1 MMSDNVPAPATTAIY
16 KPNEIIIYGL
26 KLNRPD
32 KFGDI
37 EISDTTSELLFLRLH
52 VYRNSNPLDSDKV
65 AIALVYGYAFEG
77 HCYRLDRAKVMIF
90 KYDGVEPAAEGCG
103 FDSEY
108 KMWRISSKTQLLELD
123 TRVDLAETLILNA
136 NLPGKR
142 SPNTYNS
149 EAMLAHRG
157 GRLTRTPP

>member
-1 MMSDNVPAPATTAIY
+1 MSDNVPAPATTAIY
-16 KPNEIIIYGL
+16 KPNEIILYGL
-26 KLNRPD
+26 KLNKSD

-37 EISDTTSELLFLRLH
+37 EISDTSTDTLFLRLH
-52 VYRNSNPLDSDKV
+52 VYKKNEPLDPDQV

-90 KYDGVEPAAEGCG
+90 KYGGTAPPAEGCG
-103 FDSEY
+103 FDDKY

-123 TRVDLAETLILNA
+123 TRVDLAETVILQA

>member
-1 MMSDNVPAPATTAIY
+1 MMSDNVPAPATTLRY

-26 KLNRPD
+26 KLNRPEM
-32 KFGDI
+32 FGDI
-37 EISDTTSELLFLRLH
+37 EISDTNNELLSLRLH
-52 VYRNSNPLDSDKV
+52 VYRNDTALGPDKV

-77 HCYRLDRAKVMIF
+77 HCYRLDRAKMMIF
-90 KYDGVEPAAEGCG
+90 KYDGAERAAEGCG
-103 FDSEY
+103 FEDKY

-123 TRVDLAETLILNA
+123 TRVDMAETLILQA

-149 EAMLAHRG
+149 EAMLAHRS